1 MLEIEEGGMFDE
13 ETMPD
18 WMRSMRGVAHRG
30 SIPPPVQPL
39 AGPPGLLEP
48 PPGTPVGRAPGG
60 QGQDPMDLEEQEVRE
75 FDDSRDRGR
84 ARDRDRDR
92 RDEDTD
98 RRSGGSVS
106 PSCLLCKNT
115 VYSSSVLCLQHLTAP
130 CCDPFMFKKGG
141 VVQPTIFRSG
151 QHHTVFQVTTKTAS
165 SLHLTSPTN
174 FKISRS
180 KHQRIYKLKK
190 QSIAHNERNMGTYH
204 TI

>member
-1 MLEIEEGGMFDE
+1 MMELEEGGTFDE
-13 ETMPD
+13 ESMPD

-60 QGQDPMDLEEQEVRE
+60 QGQDPMDLE

-115 VYSSSVLCLQHLTAP
+115 VHSSSVLCLQHLTAP
-130 CCDPFMFKKGG
+130 CCDPFMFKK
-141 VVQPTIFRSG
+141 
-151 QHHTVFQVTTKTAS
+151 HHTVFEVTTKTAS